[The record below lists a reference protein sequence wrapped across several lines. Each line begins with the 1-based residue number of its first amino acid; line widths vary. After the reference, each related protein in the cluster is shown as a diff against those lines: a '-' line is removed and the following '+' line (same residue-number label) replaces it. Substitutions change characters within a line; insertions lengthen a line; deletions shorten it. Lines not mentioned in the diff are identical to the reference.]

1 MRSVPKAVLLL
12 AALALPIAAV
22 LVSFA
27 LTDGPRTPDVPTSVR
42 IGSSPGPEPTGLTL
56 VPNTPL
62 PPEELPPP
70 APDDD
75 DDNDDDLDD

>member
-1 MRSVPKAVLLL
+1 MRSVPKAVLLI

-27 LTDGPRTPDVPTSVR
+27 LTDGPRTPQVPATVQV
-42 IGSSPGPEPTGLTL
+42 GSTPGPEPSRPGPPVSTV
-56 VPNTPL
+56 VPT
-62 PPEELPPP
+62 ELPPP

-75 DDNDDDLDD
+75 DDDDEHDDD

>member
-1 MRSVPKAVLLL
+1 MRSVPKAVLLI

-27 LTDGPRTPDVPTSVR
+27 LTDGPRTPQVPATVQVGSAPGREPSRPGPPASTVVPT
-42 IGSSPGPEPTGLTL
+42 
-56 VPNTPL
+56 
-62 PPEELPPP
+62 ELPPP

-75 DDNDDDLDD
+75 DDDDEHDDD

>member
-1 MRSVPKAVLLL
+1 MRSVPKAILLI

-27 LTDGPRTPDVPTSVR
+27 LTDGPRTPQVPASVQ
-42 IGSSPGPEPTGLTL
+42 IGSSPGPGPTQLMPAPTSAGLPT
-56 VPNTPL
+56 
-62 PPEELPPP
+62 ELPPP

-75 DDNDDDLDD
+75 DDDHDDDD

>member
-27 LTDGPRTPDVPTSVR
+27 LTDGPRTPQVPATVQ
-42 IGSSPGPEPTGLTL
+42 IGSSPGPDPTTSA
-56 VPNTPL
+56 
-62 PPEELPPP
+62 PPAPTTEIPPP
-70 APDDD
+70 APGSDDD
-75 DDNDDDLDD
+75 DDDDDDD